1 MASTMPQES
10 RLSAGRGEAREMAI
24 AAATLS
30 LLAEIGYDAVTMD
43 AVAARARASKA
54 TIYRRW
60 QGKADLV
67 AYALR
72 KCSPADHVDI
82 PRTGSLRGDLIAFLS
97 HLRDKF
103 AANDKALLSGVLHA
117 MQRDPELATIMRTQ
131 LTENRKVVL
140 GQIEQRARDYGIDP
154 VGMKQVSEV
163 MPGSMMM
170 RLLITGDPVD
180 KTFISGLVDDVILP
194 LLQRKFD

>member
-1 MASTMPQES
+1 MASTLPQET
-10 RLSAGRGEAREMAI
+10 RLPSSRGEAREQAI
-24 AAATLS
+24 AEATLS
-30 LLAEIGYDAVTMD
+30 LLAEIGYEAVTMD

-72 KCSPADHVDI
+72 KCGSADHVDI
-82 PRTGSLRGDLIAFLS
+82 PRTGSLRGDLIALLTR
-97 HLRDKF
+97 LRDKF
-103 AANDKALLSGVLHA
+103 ATNDRALLSGVLHA
-117 MQRDPELATIMRTQ
+117 MQRDPKLADIMRTQ
-131 LTENRKVVL
+131 LVQNRRIVL
-140 GQIEQRARDYGIDP
+140 GQIEQRAREYGIDP
-154 VGMKQVSEV
+154 VGMKQVGDV

-180 KTFISGLVDDVILP
+180 TAFISGLVDDVILP
-194 LLQRKFD
+194 LLRRKFD

>member
-1 MASTMPQES
+1 MASTMPQDA
-10 RLSAGRGEAREMAI
+10 RLPSTRGEARERAI
-24 AAATLS
+24 ADATLS
-30 LLAEIGYDAVTMD
+30 LLAEIGYEAVTMD
-43 AVAARARASKA
+43 AVAARAKASKA

-72 KCSPADHVDI
+72 KCSPADHADV
-82 PRTGSLRGDLIAFLS
+82 PKTGSLRGDLIALLS
-97 HLRDKF
+97 RLRDRF
-103 AANDKALLSGVLHA
+103 AANDRALLSGVLHA
-117 MQRDPELATIMRTQ
+117 MQRDPQLATIMRTQ
-131 LTENRKVVL
+131 LTENRQVVL
-140 GQIEQRARDYGIDP
+140 GQIEQRAREYGIDP
-154 VGMKQVSEV
+154 VGMKQVGDV

-180 KTFISGLVDDVILP
+180 EKFIAGLVDDVILP